1 MMSDMPR
8 RRLVPT
14 ARRAAQ
20 AAAPLLA
27 AAALLAG
34 CRTGAS
40 PAAGAAGA
48 PAVPARAPSA
58 GVAPP
63 AVPPRAAAAGLPLT
77 GGAAFAATLA
87 PTEARIR
94 DAVRAQHDAAI
105 ALLQRAVDIPSGT
118 HNLAGVRRV
127 GDLFAGELRALGF
140 ETRWAAL
147 PDSLRRAGHLVAV
160 RRGAAAGPRLLLIG
174 HLDTVF
180 EGDNQRWTRTDTV
193 ARGAG
198 TSDMK
203 GGDVALL
210 LALRALRDAGR
221 LDAMTVT
228 VVMTGDEELPAR
240 PLDVARAALLDAARA
255 SDVALAFEGGSAT
268 RVAIGRR
275 GSSTW
280 RLEVD
285 ARQGHSAGIFAP
297 QSGYGAI
304 YEGARIVDEFRRT
317 LVGENGLTFNVGVVA
332 GGERVTRDSTGTA
345 LAASGK
351 DNIIPPRFEA
361 MGDLR
366 FLRESQKDSAR
377 ARMRAIVAAS
387 LPGAQAR
394 ITFDDGYPA
403 MAVTAAN
410 RRLLAVY
417 DAGSRA
423 LGYPAVE
430 GTPPEL
436 RGAGDVSFVAPLIP
450 SIDGLGVDGAGS
462 HSPRELVY
470 LPSLRMSAE
479 RAALLMHRLAA
490 AWSPRRVD

>member
-1 MMSDMPR
+1 MPSATLDAGEA
-8 RRLVPT
+8 RL
-14 ARRAAQ
+14 RAAV
-20 AAAPLLA
+20 
-27 AAALLAG
+27 
-34 CRTGAS
+34 GA
-40 PAAGAAGA
+40 
-48 PAVPARAPSA
+48 R
-58 GVAPP
+58 
-63 AVPPRAAAAGLPLT
+63 
-77 GGAAFAATLA
+77 
-87 PTEARIR
+87 
-94 DAVRAQHDAAI
+94 HDAAVV
-105 ALLQRAVDIPSGT
+105 LLQRAVDIPSGT

-127 GDLFAGELRALGF
+127 GELFAGELRALGF
-140 ETRWAAL
+140 EARWESV
-147 PDSLRRAGHLVAV
+147 PDSLRRAGHLVAT
-160 RRGAAAGPRLLLIG
+160 RRGAAGGPRLLLIG

-180 EGDNQRWTRTDTV
+180 EGDNQRWVREDTI

-198 TSDMK
+198 ASDMK
-203 GGDVALL
+203 GGDVAIV
-210 LALRALRDAGR
+210 LALQALRDAGR

-228 VVMTGDEELPAR
+228 VVMTGDEELPGR
-240 PLDVARAALLDAARA
+240 PLAVARAALLAAARQ
-255 SDVALAFEGGSAT
+255 SDVALGFEGGSPT
-268 RVAIGRR
+268 RVALGRR

-304 YEGARIVDEFRRT
+304 YEGARVVDEFRRT
-317 LVGENGLTFNVGVVA
+317 LVGEHGLTFNVGVVA

-377 ARMRAIVAAS
+377 ARMRAIVARS

-403 MAVTAAN
+403 MAVTPAN
-410 RRLLAVY
+410 QRLLALY

-423 LGYPAVE
+423 LGYPGVE

-436 RGAGDVSFVAPLIP
+436 RGAADVSFVAPIVP
-450 SIDGLGVDGAGS
+450 GIDGLGVDGGGS
-462 HSPRELVY
+462 HSPREWIRLA
-470 LPSLRMSAE
+470 SLRMSAE
-479 RAALLMHRLAA
+479 RAALLMHRLAEE
-490 AWSPRRVD
+490 WPRRRID